1 MNDTPT
7 PPKIDKDMEEGEK
20 ELDQIAQ
27 GIIDEALA
35 EIKLK
40 YDVGGE
46 TPKPYHNSLHTQ
58 EVMARI
64 DRLIEETDWNE
75 IFRKLATTEEMNSLK
90 RVLKMAAAAHDVIQD
105 YSPGQ
110 DLNEIKSSIWL
121 RGKMEDQF
129 FQTEIDWAITAILA
143 TITKIEGQTPEQ
155 RHLKQ
160 NLPEGQNID
169 PLTRFCAQLLCDADL
184 GNLGSEWDEY
194 WRNVVALFKEVY
206 PKGTLE
212 NWRDFLNL
220 QTALLQNHRYNTDA
234 GEKLFSEV
242 NRERNKQRVEG
253 LLRNA
258 EALGKSFEEAMS

>member
-7 PPKIDKDMEEGEK
+7 SPKIGEDMEEGEK

-27 GIIDEALA
+27 GIIDEALS
-35 EIKLK
+35 EIRLK
-40 YDVGGE
+40 YDAGGE
-46 TPKPYHNSLHTQ
+46 NPKPYHNSLHTQ

-64 DRLIEETDWNE
+64 DRLIEATDWDS
-75 IFRKLATTEEMNSLK
+75 IFRELSTTEEMNSLK

-105 YSPGQ
+105 YPPSEGR
-110 DLNEIKSSIWL
+110 NEVESGNWL
-121 RGKMEDQF
+121 AAQMEDQF
-129 FQTEIDWAITAILA
+129 FQTEIHWAKIAILA
-143 TITKIEGQTPEQ
+143 TITKIEGETPEQ

-194 WRNVVALFKEVY
+194 WRNVVALFKEVF

-212 NWRDFLNL
+212 NWRDFLKL
-220 QTALLQNHRYNTDA
+220 QTALLQNQRYNTDA
-234 GEKLFSEV
+234 GEKLFSKV
-242 NRERNKQRVEG
+242 NRARNKQRVEV
-253 LLRNA
+253 LLRDTDG
-258 EALGKSFEEAMS
+258 LKRSFEEVTR